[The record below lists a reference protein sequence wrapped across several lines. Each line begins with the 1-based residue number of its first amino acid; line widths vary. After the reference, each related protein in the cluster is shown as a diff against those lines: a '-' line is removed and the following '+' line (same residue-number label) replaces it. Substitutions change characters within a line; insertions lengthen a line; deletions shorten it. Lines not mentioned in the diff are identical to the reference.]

1 MSIKLN
7 GSTAG
12 SVSLDAP
19 ASTTSSADIAFKLP
33 VADGSAGQVLQTDG
47 SGNLSW
53 VTMPPQGVAVV
64 DEFRTTNTQDINT
77 TGDLANYWERN
88 DNNFSQIGTGL
99 THLGSG
105 IFQFGV
111 TGIYLVSFAGSIYKT
126 SGDNRF
132 IGLRTYYSSDS
143 GSNYNMMSL
152 TYGSIKYIS
161 GETFDFIGS
170 DVIIDVQNASTSRL
184 KFNSTSSVIHT
195 WTGGQDW
202 AGTGNANTNTTS
214 FRVIK
219 LGDT

>member
-1 MSIKLN
+1 MITIDGGTGIIRHN
-7 GSTAG
+7 GVKFNKES
-12 SVSLDAP
+12 D
-19 ASTTSSADIAFKLP
+19 K
-33 VADGSAGQVLQTDG
+33 
-47 SGNLSW
+47 
-53 VTMPPQGVAVV
+53 VV

-77 TGDLANYWERN
+77 TGDIASHWERN
-88 DNNFSQIGTGL
+88 DHASFSQIGTGL

-105 IFQFGV
+105 VFQFG
-111 TGIYLVSFAGSIYKT
+111 TAGIYLVSFAGSIYKT

-143 GSNYNMMSL
+143 GSSYDLVSIC
-152 TYGSIKYIS
+152 YGSIKYIT

-170 DVIIDVQNASTSRL
+170 DVIIDVSNASTSRL

-202 AGTGNANTNTTS
+202 AGTGNANANTTS